1 MMKEYNPLHS
11 AQLEIRKA
19 CDLLKLDEAVFELLK
34 EPQRV
39 IEVSIPVKMDDG
51 SLKVFKGYRSAHND
65 AVGPAKGGIR
75 YHPNV
80 NLDEVKALS
89 VWMTF
94 KACIT
99 GIPYGGGK
107 GGVTVDPSE
116 LSEGELERLSRG
128 YVRGLHRYL
137 GEKIDVPAP
146 DVNTS
151 GKIMAWMADEY
162 NLLHGEQALGVFT
175 GKPVEYGG
183 SKGRNEATGF
193 GVAVI
198 TREAAAKN
206 GINMQGARVAIQG
219 YGNVGSFSA
228 LNIQKLGAKIVAIQE
243 YDKAHGPYA
252 IVDENGL
259 DFERVMAEKSEKGT
273 LYDLAGATRISVEE
287 FWGLDVD
294 VLVPAAL
301 ENAINEENAALINA
315 KIIAEGANGPVTP
328 KGEEILK
335 EKGIEIIPDVL
346 TNAGGVT
353 VSYFEWVQNLYGYYW
368 TDQEVYEKEEKM
380 MVDAFQA
387 IWDVKEAHQITMRE
401 AAYVYAI
408 QKLAKVMKLRGWY

>member
-1 MMKEYNPLHS
+1 MTKEYNPLHS

-19 CDLLKLDEAVFELLK
+19 CDLLELDEAVFELLK

-243 YDKAHGPYA
+243 YDKVHGPYA
-252 IVDENGL
+252 IIDENGL